1 VNPKVLF
8 GGTGSMSIESPTSD
22 SDFLDLLRAIGPLSV
37 AELAVAM
44 EVTPTAVRQRLTRMM
59 SQGVLQREAQRKG
72 RGRPLHRYTLT
83 DKGLRLTGS
92 NFTDLATT
100 LWTEIRSIDNPEFRR
115 EMLRRI
121 AHAMAS
127 KYSAQVEGTTPA
139 ERLRSLAD
147 LLAKRRIS
155 VTVDDTNS
163 HPSLN
168 THSCPYP
175 TLAEQDQS
183 ICSMERMMFT
193 ELVGE
198 DVQLTQCRLDGDPQC
213 RFQAG

>member
-1 VNPKVLF
+1 
-8 GGTGSMSIESPTSD
+8 MSIESPTSD

-37 AELAVAM
+37 SELAQAM

-59 SQGVLQREAQRKG
+59 SQGVIQRDALRKG
-72 RGRPLHRYTLT
+72 RGRPLHRYALT

-92 NFTDLATT
+92 NFTDLAMT
-100 LWTEIRSIDNPEFRR
+100 LWSEIRSVDNPEFRR

-127 KYSAQVEGTTPA
+127 KYANQMEGVTPA
-139 ERLRSLAD
+139 ERLRSLAE
-147 LLAKRRIS
+147 LLAKRRIP
-155 VTVDDTNS
+155 VTVDDSNS
-163 HPSLN
+163 HPALS

-175 TLAEQDQS
+175 TLAEQDHS

-198 DVQLTQCRLDGDPQC
+198 EVKLTQCRLEGDTQC

>member
-1 VNPKVLF
+1 MYF
-8 GGTGSMSIESPTSD
+8 TGIPPMSIESPTSD
-22 SDFLDLLRAIGPLSV
+22 SDFLDLLRAVGPLSV
-37 AELAVAM
+37 AELAGAM
-44 EVTPTAVRQRLTRMM
+44 EVTATAVRQRLTRMM
-59 SQGVLQREAQRKG
+59 SQGVIQRDAHRKG
-72 RGRPLHRYTLT
+72 RGRPLHRYALT

-92 NFTDLATT
+92 NFTDLAMT
-100 LWTEIRSIDNPEFRR
+100 LWTEIRGVDNPEFRR

-121 AHAMAS
+121 AHAMAA
-127 KYSAQVEGTTPA
+127 KYASQVEGKTPA

-155 VTVDDTNS
+155 VSVDDTNS
-163 HPSLN
+163 HPVLN

-175 TLAEQDQS
+175 NLAEHDQS
-183 ICSMERMMFT
+183 VCSMERMMFT

-198 DVQLTQCRLDGDPQC
+198 EVKLTQCRLEGDPQC

>member
-1 VNPKVLF
+1 
-8 GGTGSMSIESPTSD
+8 MSIESPTSD
-22 SDFLDLLRAIGPLSV
+22 SDFPDLLRAIGPLSV
-37 AELAVAM
+37 AELATAM

-59 SQGVLQREAQRKG
+59 SQGILQREAQRKG

-92 NFTDLATT
+92 NFTDLAMT

-121 AHAMAS
+121 AHAMAT
-127 KYSAQVEGTTPA
+127 KYANQVEGNTPA

-147 LLAKRRIS
+147 LLAKRRIT

-163 HPSLN
+163 HPVLS

-175 TLAEQDQS
+175 NLAEQDQS
-183 ICSMERMMFT
+183 VCSMERMMFT

-198 DVQLTQCRLDGDPQC
+198 EVQLTKCRLDGDPQC

>member
-1 VNPKVLF
+1 
-8 GGTGSMSIESPTSD
+8 MSIESPTSD

-44 EVTPTAVRQRLTRMM
+44 EVTPTAVRQRLIRMM
-59 SQGVLQREAQRKG
+59 GQGVLQRDVHRKG
-72 RGRPLHRYTLT
+72 RGRPQHRYSLT

-92 NFTDLATT
+92 NFTDLAMT
-100 LWTEIRSIDNPEFRR
+100 LWSEIRSVDNPEFRR

-127 KYSAQVEGTTPA
+127 KYSKQMEGNTPA

-155 VTVDDTNS
+155 VTVDDSNS
-163 HPSLN
+163 HTVLS

-175 TLAEQDQS
+175 NLAEADHAV
-183 ICSMERMMFT
+183 CSMERMMFT

-198 DVQLTQCRLDGDPQC
+198 EVQLTQCRLDGDPHC